1 MILDQ
6 SGADPSGDED
16 EGRGICEMEVSIYFI
31 TTYRAIDGGGGQ
43 NRDGDST
50 DDEGDDEVGR
60 SHRGEAQRHW
70 KEKTT
75 ISYY

>member
-1 MILDQ
+1 VATRR
-6 SGADPSGDED
+6 SGGGD
-16 EGRGICEMEVSIYFI
+16 EGRGICEMEGSIYFI

-60 SHRGEAQRHW
+60 SHEARH
-70 KEKTT
+70 
-75 ISYY
+75 